1 MQRFNFTKAASIA
14 IDLGNSNTILGS
26 KTNALASQPSYIVF
40 NSPDK
45 TVRAVGQEAYDMAG
59 KTNHNLKVIKPL
71 KGGVIKDYD
80 SASQML
86 KAMVR
91 HSYPGRVFFSRFD
104 YVVSG
109 VPYSS
114 TEVERRA
121 LRDTLA
127 QFSASKTYLLF
138 EPIAAAIG
146 MGIDIHCPDGV
157 FIVDIG
163 GGITET
169 AVISL
174 SGIVNFSSIRTAGDA
189 FDNDIQEYIRKK
201 YQIDVSL
208 TVAEKVKI
216 NVGAATQFLEIEP
229 EPFYAVGKDSVLGIP
244 KGVYIGYK
252 EIVEV
257 LNSSI
262 QKIEQIILQTLEE
275 CPPELAGDIY
285 GNGIYLTG
293 GGSLLK
299 GLKERLKNRIGIPV
313 HSDPNALLSVTRGI
327 QAVIANPKKYQ
338 AILLK

>member
-1 MQRFNFTKAASIA
+1 MQRFSFTRAASIA
-14 IDLGNSNTILGS
+14 IDLGNSNTILGN
-26 KTNALASQPSYIVF
+26 KTSAFTSQPSYIVF

-71 KGGVIKDYD
+71 KGGVIKDFD

-86 KAMVR
+86 RAMVR

-104 YVVSG
+104 HVVSG

-127 QFSASKTYLLF
+127 QFSASQTYLLF

-146 MGIDIHCPDGV
+146 MGIDIRRPDGV

-174 SGIVNFSSIRTAGDA
+174 SGIVNFGSIRTAGDA

-201 YQIDVSL
+201 YKIDVSL

-216 NVGAATQFLEIEP
+216 NVGAATLLRDNVP
-229 EPFYAVGKDSVLGIP
+229 DPFYAVGKDSVLGIP
-244 KGVYIGYK
+244 KGVYIEYQ
-252 EIVEV
+252 EIIEV

-293 GGSLLK
+293 GGSLLR
-299 GLKERLKNRIGIPV
+299 GLRERLINKIGISV
-313 HSDPNALLSVTRGI
+313 HSDPNALFSVTRGI
-327 QAVIANPKKYQ
+327 QTVIENPKRYQ
-338 AILLK
+338 AILVK

>member
-14 IDLGNSNTILGS
+14 IDLGNSNTILGN
-26 KTNALASQPSYIVF
+26 KTHDIASQPSYIVF

-71 KGGVIKDYD
+71 KGGVIKDYE

-86 KAMVR
+86 KALVR
-91 HSYPGRVFFSRFD
+91 HSYPGRAFFYRFD
-104 YVVSG
+104 YIVSG

-174 SGIVNFSSIRTAGDA
+174 SGIVTFSSIRTAGDA
-189 FDNDIQEYIRKK
+189 FDIDIQEYIRKK
-201 YQIDVSL
+201 YKIDVSL

-216 NVGAATQFLEIEP
+216 NVGTASQFLENEP
-229 EPFYAVGKDSVLGIP
+229 EPFYAVGKDSVLGMP
-244 KGVYIGYK
+244 KGVYIEYQ

-262 QKIEQIILQTLEE
+262 QKIEQVIFQTLEE

-285 GNGIYLTG
+285 GSGIYLTG

-299 GLKERLKNRIGIPV
+299 GLKERLINRIGIPV

-327 QAVIANPKKYQ
+327 QTVIANPKKYQ
-338 AILLK
+338 AVLLK